1 MSVTRTQAP
10 DWTGRMDPED
20 GPDAIRLNQLVK
32 PGAKRAVI
40 GFACDAGVKRNKGR
54 IGAKEGPAALRQ
66 ALANLSAP
74 ARVVRPNIVLVL
86 QDDQDFLGGRDRQ
99 PNDRYVQG
107 QESSPGGERP
117 MAQYSERQRAAG

>member
-66 ALANLSAP
+66 AVSSKGGTTLAALNTFIDAGIFDITE
-74 ARVVRPNIVLVL
+74 AAVTAAA
-86 QDDQDFLGGRDRQ
+86 DRSL
-99 PNDRYVQG
+99 
-107 QESSPGGERP
+107 EMER
-117 MAQYSERQRAAG
+117 ENAAAIDG